1 MSSSVTQ
8 VPSRSGRLAWAVSGQ
23 TLAQKQRPMEACQL
37 LLLAEAG
44 AGGSWELTRA
54 SRLLLVLGLALL
66 SAEGQE
72 TACCYLSWKGVVVG

>member
-1 MSSSVTQ
+1 MSSSVTR

-23 TLAQKQRPMEACQL
+23 TLAQKQRPMEGCQL

-54 SRLLLVLGLALL
+54 SRLPGLALL

-72 TACCYLSWKGVVVG
+72 AACCYLSWKGVVVG